1 MNNIFIRCFKLNKP
15 TFIIRKSILN
25 SQIRIFRGFTRN
37 AKQTAK
43 VPREKID
50 TKTIKRLLML
60 AEPEKYKLAGAMVL
74 LVISSG
80 VTMIV
85 PFFIGKLIDFIQTG
99 DKETMKEK
107 LKNIALL
114 MTGVFLIGGLANF
127 GRVYIIQST
136 GQKIV
141 LRLREKLFRS
151 ILNQEMAF
159 FDHNKT
165 GELINRLST
174 DTEVV
179 GSSISQNLSDGLR
192 SAIQASASV
201 GMMIYTSPI
210 LSALSLG
217 VVPAVT
223 IFAIYF
229 GRYIKKLSRQVQDV
243 LAGATEVAEEKLS
256 NIRTVRAFAQEEK
269 EIQTYVKSVNKVMG
283 MKLKEAFANGIFF
296 GTTGFSGNLIVLSVF
311 YFGGSQIASGAIS
324 IGDLTS
330 FLMYSVWTGIS
341 ISGLSSF
348 YTELMRGVG
357 ASHRTWEIIDRVPVI
372 PLIKNSPEVSRE
384 ILNGDITFEN
394 LNFSYPSRKDQ
405 KIFDNL
411 NLTIPGGKILAVVGP
426 SGSGKSTLASLILR
440 FYDPNQGNV
449 KIGGV
454 DVRQIPQ
461 TWLRGHIGT
470 VPQEPVLFSTSIKDN
485 IAYGAADPSKVT
497 IDQIYDAANQANAF
511 SFIESFPDKFNTLV
525 GERGINLSGGQ
536 KQRIAIARAILRN
549 PQILLLD
556 EATSALDSGS
566 EYLVQEALDRI
577 MENRTVIII
586 AHRLST
592 IKNADLIAVLDQG
605 KIAELGTYAELIDK
619 DNGKFKELVSRQ
631 TLSAECS
638 VNSE

>member
-1 MNNIFIRCFKLNKP
+1 MTGIFI
-15 TFIIRKSILN
+15 
-25 SQIRIFRGFTRN
+25 
-37 AKQTAK
+37 
-43 VPREKID
+43 
-50 TKTIKRLLML
+50 
-60 AEPEKYKLAGAMVL
+60 
-74 LVISSG
+74 
-80 VTMIV
+80 
-85 PFFIGKLIDFIQTG
+85 
-99 DKETMKEK
+99 
-107 LKNIALL
+107 
-114 MTGVFLIGGLANF
+114 IGGLANF

-136 GQKIV
+136 GQRIV
-141 LRLREKLFRS
+141 LRLRQKLFRS

-159 FDHNKT
+159 FDHTKT

-192 SAIQASASV
+192 SVIQASASV

-229 GRYIKKLSRQVQDV
+229 GRYIKKLSKQVQDV

-269 EIQTYVKSVNKVMG
+269 EILTYVNSVDKVMN
-283 MKLKEAFANGIFF
+283 MKFKEAFASGIFF
-296 GTTGFSGNLIVLSVF
+296 GTTGFAGNLIVLSVF
-311 YFGGSQIASGAIS
+311 YFGGSQIASGTIS

-330 FLMYSVWTGIS
+330 FLIYSVWTGLS

-348 YTELMRGVG
+348 YTELMKGVG
-357 ASHRTWEIIDRVPVI
+357 ASHRTWEIIDREPQI
-372 PLIKNSPEVSRE
+372 PLIKIQSSNVSRE

-394 LNFSYPSRKDQ
+394 IDFSYPSRKDQ

-440 FYDPNQGNV
+440 FYDPNQGHI

-454 DVRQIPQ
+454 DVRNIPQ

-485 IAYGAADPSKVT
+485 ISYGSTDPSNVT
-497 IDQIYDAANQANAF
+497 LDQVYDAANQANAF

-525 GERGINLSGGQ
+525 GERGVNLSGGQ

-556 EATSALDSGS
+556 EATSALDSAS

-577 MENRTVIII
+577 LENRTVIII

-605 KIAELGTYAELIDK
+605 KVIELGTYAELIEKDK
-619 DNGKFKELVSRQ
+619 GKFKEVVSRQ
-631 TLSAECS
+631 TMNSECP
-638 VNSE
+638 VNS